1 VTVRTLGWI
10 LALTVVLVATGCGGR
25 SSADAQPSREDFF
38 ISKGRLDDPAL
49 INDIWGL
56 MIGPDEEATLQK
68 ATRGQRML
76 YVLSSVEG
84 EINNGGFHQLFWNST
99 GEWTEEAIG
108 YADELGASRA
118 AELLRRAAGLVFPDG
133 VPKDRVV
140 RQTRLD
146 EVDPSRFGAV
156 EDAWFG
162 ELVTVDPFLRR
173 YIKEHPKQ
181 FFNDA

>member
-1 VTVRTLGWI
+1 MRAGITLAVVLL
-10 LALTVVLVATGCGGR
+10 LALAPAGCGGQ
-25 SSADAQPSREDFF
+25 SSVAAQPSREDFF
-38 ISKGRLDDPAL
+38 VSKAQLDDPAL
-49 INDIWGL
+49 ITDIWDL
-56 MIGPDEEATLQK
+56 MIGPDEEATLRG

-108 YADELGASRA
+108 YADELGADRA

-133 VPKDRVV
+133 VPTDRAV
-140 RQTRLD
+140 RQAHLD
-146 EVDPSRFGAV
+146 GVDPSTFDAV
-156 EDAWFG
+156 EDAWFD
-162 ELVTVDPFLRR
+162 ELVTLDPFLRR
-173 YIKEHPKQ
+173 YIKTHPKQ